1 LRAMGIDSFRLY
13 PRLKQMIT
21 KQIDSLMGTTGILR
35 MADNQRI
42 HRVLEVAEFV
52 DGLAKIRE

>member
-1 LRAMGIDSFRLY
+1 
-13 PRLKQMIT
+13 MIT
-21 KQIDSLMGTTGILR
+21 KQIDSLMGTTGTLR